1 MKKIDKNPHQFKMD
15 SLIDIPPEENPEN
28 MPSATEELLQIMEDF
43 ADYIDKFMFE
53 IVTLLAVVD
62 SAMGL
67 IKDVL
72 GLFGFE
78 GWKMAFFPT
87 FSFIVTTGVFLF
99 GAKKRKGKRDSPEA
113 PEGLAEAFDAIEDVM
128 EVVEDVAE
136 GLEEIENE
144 GGGDDGDLGKA
155 LGDVVGSSV
164 SLPMGISVGD
174 SQGIVNSENGNENG
188 QEDSNTVNT
197 PTDGNQNI
205 ARKVIAVAV
214 LAAGILAK
222 LKKKRAGDQE
232 EDVPTTDAQT
242 GGEGSSR
249 DVQGQETGV
258 GLEMRQRSLQQGE
271 WLSGKAPAKTGAL
284 DFTSVN
290 HNPHAL
296 NTCGLNDSVVVDL
309 NPLEHGKR
317 FAETDWQNAAK
328 TNVISAERHLRWSSR
343 QIARGVEQGA
353 SEITSGFKGASLPET
368 SINIK
373 DNFRSTTHLG
383 EDTQVSELL
392 KKSPAEMASGMVQN
406 TTNMAGSAIQG
417 ADQQARKGIE
427 ETRKKSGSIL
437 HIAIRLVRL
446 AVRVVNKKKGG
457 SSASSQ
463 KSEDS
468 TGKAGSTDIKGSTVS
483 LESDSVY
490 FDCVSTTPAQTQRY
504 GTRHE
509 SYKSLMSTG
518 TQTDRDNTQPQYRSE
533 PYLLFQ
539 DSIGMFAHE
548 PKVSPWDNLRRS
560 VLSMPDNALFEMRH
574 AADEEMKF
582 RGATRERLKP
592 VNKNVDLRPAW
603 LGSRD
608 EMARRANESHLH
620 ISSPFVGHD
629 RPGPSSDEYTRVSQN
644 HGLDAPVILHRGKD
658 SEAPTGVQKTA
669 TPTYS
674 HERDKAENYP
684 VISFRDA
691 ERPAGEDNDEVR
703 PEGSGHEISPVW
715 DRGRSPSRQTDYSNE
730 HTFERN
736 KSQRGPHNWDNDAK
750 SLDDGSDVYRD
761 RGKRPRE
768 RKMMS
773 APNEWQGPDDERYA
787 KPRRQDRDIR
797 DRGKDPRKRNIRS
810 SSSYEGLEEYEDRKT
825 REQFPSED
833 SPKRQRGFQRM
844 NGKPDKLR
852 RSVSYDLTEDEFVL
866 EGEDLRLGSDLSL
879 GRFASSARISSKSNH
894 GKHPMEVSPSKS
906 GPVER
911 VTSQELSHDRQ
922 AYFSKPREAYSP
934 GPPSESSGSVE
945 SARSQR
951 QSYMSLSSVR
961 FADEEPGAKA
971 GNSRMRRDRSQRGKY
986 NDNYL
991 FQQPMKQ
998 GGQRD
1003 SLKKRQNGRWNSAVC
1018 LTGHQK
1024 APELY
1029 TNDDYISDKPDSP
1042 RARYRNRTG
1051 INRGPSFN
1059 RLSRGPSTI
1068 IRTRSANYL
1077 GDDESDDRA

>member
-1 MKKIDKNPHQFKMD
+1 MD

-164 SLPMGISVGD
+164 SLPMGASVGD
-174 SQGIVNSENGNENG
+174 IQGIVNGENGNENG
-188 QEDSNTVNT
+188 QEDPNTVNT

-222 LKKKRAGDQE
+222 LKKKRGEGQE

-249 DVQGQETGV
+249 DVQGQEAGV
-258 GLEMRQRSLQQGE
+258 GPEMPQRNLQQGE
-271 WLSGKAPAKTGAL
+271 WQSGMAPAKTGAL

-290 HNPHAL
+290 RNPHAS

-317 FAETDWQNAAK
+317 FAEIDWQNAAK

-343 QIARGVEQGA
+343 QIAKGVEQGA
-353 SEITSGFKGASLPET
+353 SEITSGFEGTSLPET
-368 SINIK
+368 SINLK
-373 DNFRSTTHLG
+373 GNLRSTTLLG

-392 KKSPAEMASGMVQN
+392 RKSPAEMASGMVQN

-446 AVRVVNKKKGG
+446 VVRVVNKKKGG

-509 SYKSLMSTG
+509 SCKSLMSTG
-518 TQTDRDNTQPQYRSE
+518 TQTDRDNIQPAQYRSE

-539 DSIGMFAHE
+539 DSMGMFAHE
-548 PKVSPWDNLRRS
+548 PRVTPWENLRRS
-560 VLSMPDNALFEMRH
+560 FLSMPDNALLEMRH
-574 AADEEMKF
+574 AADEEMKL
-582 RGATRERLKP
+582 RGAASERLKP

-608 EMARRANESHLH
+608 EMARRANETLLH
-620 ISSPFVGHD
+620 ISSPFLGHD
-629 RPGPSSDEYTRVSQN
+629 QPGPSSDGYTRAQN
-644 HGLDAPVILHRGKD
+644 QGLDAPVILHRAKD

-669 TPTYS
+669 TPTYL
-674 HERDKAENYP
+674 HERDKAESYP

-703 PEGSGHEISPVW
+703 PEGSSHGKSPVW
-715 DRGRSPSRQTDYSNE
+715 DRGRSPSRQADYSND

-736 KSQRGPHNWDNDAK
+736 WDNDARN
-750 SLDDGSDVYRD
+750 LDGGSDVYGD
-761 RGKRPRE
+761 RGKRSRE
-768 RKMMS
+768 RKMLS
-773 APNEWQGPDDERYA
+773 APTEWRGPDLYDERYA
-787 KPRRQDRDIR
+787 KPRRQDGDIR
-797 DRGKDPRKRNIRS
+797 SRDKVPRERNIRS

-825 REQFPSED
+825 SERFPSED
-833 SPKRQRGFQRM
+833 SPKRQSGSQRM

-866 EGEDLRLGSDLSL
+866 EGEDLRLDSDLSL

-894 GKHPMEVSPSKS
+894 GKRPMEVSPSKTR
-906 GPVER
+906 PVER
-911 VTSQELSHDRQ
+911 VTSQELSRDGQ
-922 AYFSKPREAYSP
+922 AYFFKPRETYSP

-951 QSYMSLSSVR
+951 RSNMSLSSVR
-961 FADEEPGAKA
+961 FADEEPGSRAA
-971 GNSRMRRDRSQRGKY
+971 NSRMRRDKSQQGKY
-986 NDNYL
+986 NSNYL

-998 GGQRD
+998 GGLRD

-1029 TNDDYISDKPDSP
+1029 TNDDYISDEPDSP
-1042 RARYRNRTG
+1042 RARYGNRTG

-1077 GDDESDDRA
+1077 GDDESEGRA